1 MEHSGRANFG
11 AFIPGPRCRRAP
23 TASGSLDGLTFAV
36 KDLID
41 VAGTPTGGGN
51 PDWLK
56 TQSPAARSA
65 PVVEALLASG
75 ANLVGKTVTDELAF
89 SLEGVNAHHGTPVNP
104 GVVSRRRPQYP
115 LKS

>member
-56 TQSPAARSA
+56 TQSPAAPTWSAKRS
-65 PVVEALLASG
+65 PTNSHSAS
-75 ANLVGKTVTDELAF
+75 K
-89 SLEGVNAHHGTPVNP
+89 
-104 GVVSRRRPQYP
+104 VSTRITARRSIRHARIGFPADRRADRR
-115 LKS
+115 